1 MVKMVKELKPRII
14 RQINK
19 CQNQVRLTI
28 PKAIADRLGWRNK
41 DAVEIKEKD
50 GVVSIEKI

>member
-1 MVKMVKELKPRII
+1 MVKMVKEPKYRII

-28 PKAIADRLGWRNK
+28 PKEIADRLEWHNK

-50 GVVSIEKI
+50 GVITVEKI